1 MISTDVIFDEFTM
14 LSFKKESSNS
24 CHAGDNMQK
33 QVAFEIDSSGTFI
46 QQMLV
51 NASESTDET
60 NSNEEQYFIAKN
72 RSRRDIRPPQRYV
85 DLVAYALSVAEKL
98 MK

>member
-1 MISTDVIFDEFTM
+1 MLFLINLLCYLSRRSLLILVMQVIIC
-14 LSFKKESSNS
+14 K
-24 CHAGDNMQK
+24 K
-33 QVAFEIDSSGTFI
+33 QVEFEIDSSGTFI

-60 NSNEEQYFIAKN
+60 NSDKEQYFIAKN